1 MIEYKKREKEITKV
15 KYELNTGDL
24 NGNNIILAILGN
36 GVYVLKNNNGKRW
49 YNLKTTMGYDKAGAY
64 KTMQEACDFI
74 IGLGGRILT
83 FESNG
88 ADDCIELKDIL
99 LSHYNI

>member
-49 YNLKTTMGYDKAGAY
+49 YNLKTTMCYDKAGAY
-64 KTMQEACDFI
+64 KTIQEACDFI
-74 IGLGGRILT
+74 IELGGRILT

-99 LSHYNI
+99 LSSL

>member
-49 YNLKTTMGYDKAGAY
+49 YNLKTTMGYDKA
-64 KTMQEACDFI
+64 
-74 IGLGGRILT
+74 
-83 FESNG
+83 
-88 ADDCIELKDIL
+88 
-99 LSHYNI
+99 